1 MIDMVTAHRLA
12 QFIEWQHAKDRA
24 RLVRMRSN
32 GDREYDPLAATCLGD
47 LIYEVARTG
56 RFNVPVSGTKEAAS
70 DK

>member
-56 RFNVPVSGTKEAAS
+56 RFNAHVSTPKES
-70 DK
+70 GNG